1 LRSSG
6 KGWVEDNLLAGWD
19 EMQDEHVLAVR
30 LGCVLER
37 WQDPARFLYP
47 DRLGDFADYRA
58 QGDSN

>member
-1 LRSSG
+1 
-6 KGWVEDNLLAGWD
+6 
-19 EMQDEHVLAVR
+19 MQDEHVLAVR